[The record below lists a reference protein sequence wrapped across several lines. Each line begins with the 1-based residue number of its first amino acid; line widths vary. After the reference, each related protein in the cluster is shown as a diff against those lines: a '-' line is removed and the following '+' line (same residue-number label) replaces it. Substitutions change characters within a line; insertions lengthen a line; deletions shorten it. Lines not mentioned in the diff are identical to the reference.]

1 MTADNPMP
9 PPGRKHFVVWVIV
22 VAVIVVGTS
31 VLGSILAGIE
41 GLVAAATIAT
51 ALGTL
56 ALAWQTFA
64 LAKATRKAVEESG
77 DELEEL
83 KAQRGLLEKQADG
96 IAAQAEATARLA
108 ESSSLGALA
117 AARTRIDSV
126 SPLIHTT
133 VQMTTFLV
141 FFKKDGTSW
150 TSRPVTTADQWFEP
164 QLKDSRFEVTIA
176 FTLKNVGKAPANL
189 SFGDTSTFLE
199 NVSAKKLTG
208 VVIEPGQEWQDT
220 YIAKIYG
227 PEGVNQ
233 TEVRMPFTYEGI
245 LYAEM
250 FDRIQ
255 WNGQITPLL
264 LNDGI
269 AKRSERVVN
278 HSGAQVFRTY
288 PSLEEPERIASQAQV
303 IQNGPNA

>member
-1 MTADNPMP
+1 MTADKPAP
-9 PPGRKHFVVWVIV
+9 PPGRKRFVVWVVV
-22 VAVIVVGTS
+22 VAVVVVGAS
-31 VLGSILAGIE
+31 VLGGVLAGID

-64 LAKATRKAVEESG
+64 LAKATRKAVAESG
-77 DELEEL
+77 DELDEL

-133 VQMTTFLV
+133 VQTTAFLV
-141 FFKKDGTSW
+141 FEKDGTSW
-150 TSRPVTTADQWFEP
+150 TSRPVATADQWFEP
-164 QLKDSRFEVTIA
+164 QLKDVRFDVTIA

-189 SFGDTSTFLE
+189 SFGDTSAFLE

-208 VVIEPGQEWQDT
+208 VVIEPGQEWHDT

-255 WNGQITPLL
+255 WNGSITPLL

-269 AKRSERVVN
+269 AKQSERVVN

-288 PSLEEPERIASQAQV
+288 PSLEEPERIAAQAKV